1 MPGKENIILAL
12 VSVIIAIA
20 GGTAINAS
28 NPRVRADSF
37 TASDARAMEERVIA
51 LIDLQTQSLR
61 FSISRHL
68 DREHHIEHGNSA
80 PDIDVF

>member
-37 TASDARAMEERVIA
+37 TASEARAMEERVIA
-51 LIDLQTQSLR
+51 RIDLQTQSLR

-68 DREHHIEHGNSA
+68 DREHHRNANKIT
-80 PDIDVF
+80 PDIDLF